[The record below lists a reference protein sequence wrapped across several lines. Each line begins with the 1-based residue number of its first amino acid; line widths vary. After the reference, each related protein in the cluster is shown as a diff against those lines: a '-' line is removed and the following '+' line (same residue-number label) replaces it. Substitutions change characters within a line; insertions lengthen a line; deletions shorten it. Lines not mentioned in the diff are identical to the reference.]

1 MTHSAGLAGEPASL
15 DRAHDIELT
24 EPVGRDKR
32 LIDDHPQHRPRE
44 IDRAFAAVDIDFAV
58 ARFDPNTG
66 DGVLALAGGI
76 GSTERVAPRFDVD
89 RHRGWDW
96 GRRWRRG
103 PSLLQC
109 LTQAAQALE
118 SLSARAL
125 WRIVVGHRY
134 WALAFLRFK

>member
-15 DRAHDIELT
+15 DRAYDIELA

-44 IDRAFAAVDIDFAV
+44 INRAFAAVDIDFAV

-66 DGVLALAGGI
+66 DGVLALAGRVR
-76 GSTERVAPRFDVD
+76 SAERVAARLDID
-89 RHRGWDW
+89 RHYGRDW
-96 GRRWRRG
+96 RRRCRRG
-103 PSLLQC
+103 PSLLQR

-118 SLSARAL
+118 SLSAGTL
-125 WRIVVGHRY
+125 WWIVVGHR
-134 WALAFLRFK
+134 